1 MSRTGSLLAG
11 LVALTLTAYGSAAH
25 ASPRS
30 ASLTDDGGTIHTNL
44 TDDGGTIHTNLTD
57 DGGTI
62 HTN

>member
-1 MSRTGSLLAG
+1 MSRTASLLAG
-11 LVALTLTAYGSAAH
+11 LVALTLTAYGSTAH
-25 ASPRS
+25 ASVP
-30 ASLTDDGGTIHTNL
+30 ASLPDDGGTIHTNL